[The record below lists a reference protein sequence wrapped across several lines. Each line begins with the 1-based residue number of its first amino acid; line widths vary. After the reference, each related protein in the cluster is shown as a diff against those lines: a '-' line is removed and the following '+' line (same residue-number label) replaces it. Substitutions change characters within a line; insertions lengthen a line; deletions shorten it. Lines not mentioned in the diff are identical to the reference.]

1 VVGANE
7 RGPAGEFEL
16 LEEEELLLFELEVFV
31 VVVVLLLLLLLI
43 VLDTVEFLLLFRGDS
58 EEEILF
64 GDVVLVLEV
73 DSAGE
78 VGVVGGFE

>member
-31 VVVVLLLLLLLI
+31 VVLLLFM

-64 GDVVLVLEV
+64 GDVVVVLEV

>member
-31 VVVVLLLLLLLI
+31 VVLLLFI

-64 GDVVLVLEV
+64 GDVVVVLEV